1 MLHANHVPINISKR
15 IGQSGTCL
23 LWMWEMQ
30 GYVIEI
36 LAMEGVSIP
45 KTKDAEQAKYL
56 INIPE
61 LRTIPG
67 VLWHSVSEHVERS
80 LIFRGHACQ

>member
-1 MLHANHVPINISKR
+1 MLHAKPVPINVSKR
-15 IGQSGTCL
+15 IGQSGTYL
-23 LWMWEMQ
+23 LWMWERQ

-56 INIPE
+56 ISIPE

-67 VLWHSVSEHVERS
+67 LLWHSVSEHVDCS
-80 LIFRGHACQ
+80 FVFRGDACQ